1 MAAPKDPLIAEFL
14 KQTSATVHE
23 AMGRRGALPG
33 AIKPVSPAMRMCG
46 PAFTVDSPP
55 MDNLLLHQAIYAASP
70 GDVLVVRVGDYY
82 EAGYWGEIMGVA
94 AQARGLAGLVID
106 GGVRD
111 SLELTAMGFPTFSRG
126 LCIKGT
132 LKYGG
137 GALNKPLAIGS
148 IVVQPGDI
156 VIGDADGVVVVPRAE
171 GPAILEKS
179 VQRVDRENVIMQQLR
194 DGKSTLEIYG
204 LKS

>member
-1 MAAPKDPLIAEFL
+1 
-14 KQTSATVHE
+14 
-23 AMGRRGALPG
+23 
-33 AIKPVSPAMRMCG
+33 
-46 PAFTVDSPP
+46 
-55 MDNLLLHQAIYAASP
+55 
-70 GDVLVVRVGDYY
+70 
-82 EAGYWGEIMGVA
+82 
-94 AQARGLAGLVID
+94 
-106 GGVRD
+106 
-111 SLELTAMGFPTFSRG
+111 MGFPTFSRG

-132 LKYGG
+132 LKHGG

-148 IVVQPGDI
+148 IVIQPGDI
-156 VIGDADGVVVVPRAE
+156 VVGDADGVVVVPRAE

>member
-1 MAAPKDPLIAEFL
+1 MLTKLDTIFAEIL
-14 KQTSATVHE
+14 KQSTATVHE
-23 AMGRRGALPG
+23 AMGRRGALPP
-33 AIKPVSPAMRMCG
+33 AIKPVAASMRVCG

-55 MDNLLLHQAIYAASP
+55 MDNLLLHHAIYAAQP

-82 EAGYWGEIMGVA
+82 EAGYWGEIMAVA

-111 SLELTAMGFPTFSRG
+111 SQELTAMGFATFSRG

-132 LKYGG
+132 TKHGG
-137 GALNKPLAIGS
+137 GMLNRPVMMGS
-148 IVVQPGDI
+148 IVIEPGDI
-156 VIGDADGVVVVPRAE
+156 VLGDADGVVVVPRSE
-171 GPAILEKS
+171 GQGILDKS
-179 VQRVDRENVIMQQLR
+179 VKRIDNEEEIKRQLR
-194 DGKSTLEIYG
+194 AGKTTLEIYG